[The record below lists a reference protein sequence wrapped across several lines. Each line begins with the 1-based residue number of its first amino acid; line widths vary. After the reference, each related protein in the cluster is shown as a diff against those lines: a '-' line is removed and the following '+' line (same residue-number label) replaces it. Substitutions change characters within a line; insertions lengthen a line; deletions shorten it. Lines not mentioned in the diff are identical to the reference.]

1 MPGLGKFCAEKNYK
15 APYFTGQQSFCLHI
29 FNLKTPSPHFLGYK
43 KTVRPHIWILEKKCA
58 RLSSPKIRS
67 PYLSSSKKVLAFNFN
82 NSEKKRKKRQ
92 WRIAIIDTGS
102 SKKRPNLESAFDST
116 LKIAINLNNE
126 MYLRVI
132 LEKELGSKYLI
143 EYTVFFCWQ
152 LHFSVEAQVAYIL
165 GKNEAESCY
174 VVA

>member
-1 MPGLGKFCAEKNYK
+1 MKIPC
-15 APYFTGQQSFCLHI
+15 PVRQGQGQRYC
-29 FNLKTPSPHFLGYK
+29 PP
-43 KTVRPHIWILEKKCA
+43 C
-58 RLSSPKIRS
+58 
-67 PYLSSSKKVLAFNFN
+67 
-82 NSEKKRKKRQ
+82 
-92 WRIAIIDTGS
+92 GS
-102 SKKRPNLESAFDST
+102 G

-132 LEKELGSKYLI
+132 PEKELGSKCLI